1 VTRASKDLS
10 RGLDA
15 MWFGRLGA
23 LRGVMG
29 AHKITKFTV
38 KIAASRPLPF
48 TLILVA
54 VNCL

>member
-1 VTRASKDLS
+1 MTRASKDLS